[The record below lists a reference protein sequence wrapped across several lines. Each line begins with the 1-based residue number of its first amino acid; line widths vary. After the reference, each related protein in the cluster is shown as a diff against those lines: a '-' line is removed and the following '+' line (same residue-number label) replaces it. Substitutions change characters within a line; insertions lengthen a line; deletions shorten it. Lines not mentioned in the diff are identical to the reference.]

1 MNIQVRRLVND
12 RACRRLRSVGPC
24 GRCRDVRWE
33 RVHQDVEV
41 VPCIAAQARVDN
53 KTEARP
59 LKEPPRSRII
69 DSHEC
74 DARFVDAPAS
84 SSVEAAFGYGRKESY
99 SFQPT
104 AETARTCNQEGDV
117 AAGLI
122 QPLVGTSPATLRVI
136 EAEPANAS
144 LPVEG
149 LTDTDLLHLSAV
161 LDHEVSRNTVTN
173 YRAQWRSFMAWA
185 QAKGIRG
192 LPAEPTQVAA
202 YLAER
207 IEEHAH
213 RPATLRTAASA
224 IAFVHKAARMDDP
237 CASPEVKKTLRSAT
251 RRAGRSQK
259 QAEALTAE
267 AFAVI
272 QPNACKP
279 RRGRGGRFESEKTA
293 RFRGNLDV
301 AVISL
306 MRDAM
311 LRVSEAAAL
320 IWSDVATE
328 ADGTGRLLIRRSKT
342 DAEGA
347 GAVAFL
353 SAPTMSAL
361 SLIRNL
367 AEGAAS
373 VFGLRPNQISARIK
387 QAARAAGLGEGF
399 SGHSPRVGMARDLAR
414 AGIELTSLMNAGRW
428 RTATMPA
435 HYTRNEAAGKGA
447 VAQFHGYCRR
457 VA

>member
-1 MNIQVRRLVND
+1 MTTGTTNVPDSAQIGLPLLWQRPVEGRGD
-12 RACRRLRSVGPC
+12 GERATVLPPATNGKLSGL
-24 GRCRDVRWE
+24 WE
-33 RVHQDVEV
+33 FEDVE
-41 VPCIAAQARVDN
+41 P
-53 KTEARP
+53 
-59 LKEPPRSRII
+59 
-69 DSHEC
+69 
-74 DARFVDAPAS
+74 AP
-84 SSVEAAFGYGRKESY
+84 GP
-99 SFQPT
+99 QPT
-104 AETARTCNQEGDV
+104 AETARTWNQEGDV

-149 LTDTDLLHLSAV
+149 LTDIDLLHLGAV

-207 IEEHAH
+207 IEEQGH

-259 QAEALTAE
+259 QAEALTEE

-272 QPNACKP
+272 QSNACNP

-293 RFRGNLDV
+293 RSRGNLDV
-301 AVISL
+301 AVISV

-311 LRVSEAAAL
+311 LRISEAAAL

-328 ADGTGRLLIRRSKT
+328 ADGTGRLLIRQSKT

>member
-1 MNIQVRRLVND
+1 MNAGRRQMTTGTTNVPDSAQSGLPLLRQRPVEGRGD
-12 RACRRLRSVGPC
+12 GERANVLPPATNGKLSGL
-24 GRCRDVRWE
+24 WE
-33 RVHQDVEV
+33 FEDVE
-41 VPCIAAQARVDN
+41 P
-53 KTEARP
+53 
-59 LKEPPRSRII
+59 
-69 DSHEC
+69 
-74 DARFVDAPAS
+74 AP
-84 SSVEAAFGYGRKESY
+84 GP
-99 SFQPT
+99 QPT
-104 AETARTCNQEGDV
+104 AETARTWNQEGDV

-136 EAEPANAS
+136 EVEPHNAS

-149 LTDTDLLHLSAV
+149 LTDIDLLHLSAV

-207 IEEHAH
+207 IEEQGH

-237 CASPEVKKTLRSAT
+237 CASPEVKKTLKSAT

-361 SLIRNL
+361 RLIRNL

-387 QAARAAGLGEGF
+387 QAARASGLGDGF

-435 HYTRNEAAGKGA
+435 HYTRNETAGRGA
-447 VAQFHGYCRR
+447 VAQFHGYCGR
-457 VA
+457 AA

>member
-1 MNIQVRRLVND
+1 M
-12 RACRRLRSVGPC
+12 A
-24 GRCRDVRWE
+24 
-33 RVHQDVEV
+33 
-41 VPCIAAQARVDN
+41 
-53 KTEARP
+53 
-59 LKEPPRSRII
+59 
-69 DSHEC
+69 
-74 DARFVDAPAS
+74 
-84 SSVEAAFGYGRKESY
+84 
-99 SFQPT
+99 
-104 AETARTCNQEGDV
+104 
-117 AAGLI
+117 
-122 QPLVGTSPATLRVI
+122 
-136 EAEPANAS
+136 
-144 LPVEG
+144 
-149 LTDTDLLHLSAV
+149 
-161 LDHEVSRNTVTN
+161 N
-173 YRAQWRSFMAWA
+173 YRAQWRTFMAWA
-185 QAKGIRG
+185 QAKGLRS

-207 IEEHAH
+207 IEEHGH
-213 RPATLRTAASA
+213 RPATLRMAASA

-272 QPNACKP
+272 QSNACKP

-293 RFRGNLDV
+293 RVRGNLDITL
-301 AVISL
+301 ISV

-320 IWSDVATE
+320 TWSDVATE

-361 SLIRNL
+361 RLIRNL

-387 QAARAAGLGEGF
+387 QAARASGLGDGF

-435 HYTRNEAAGKGA
+435 HYTRNETAGRGA
-447 VAQFHGYCRR
+447 VAQFHGYCGR
-457 VA
+457 AA